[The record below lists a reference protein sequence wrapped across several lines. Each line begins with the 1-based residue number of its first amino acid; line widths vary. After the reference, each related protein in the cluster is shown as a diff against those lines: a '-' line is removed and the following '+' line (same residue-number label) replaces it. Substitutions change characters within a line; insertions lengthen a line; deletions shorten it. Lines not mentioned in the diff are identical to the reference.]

1 MYKSA
6 IDTREFRKSARA
18 TSLKVPGYI
27 CTHRAGHELDER
39 LAGAIVARLCGADA
53 GGLVTCAGVLYRAPD
68 SLAVLVAARDVHVE
82 AVGGV
87 RAASIKCVGAAGRS
101 GGITIRGHVESD
113 EGRVSRRMGARRI
126 KRAGSPFEGRVVDR
140 VDHHAPRCVQSA
152 VCALRLALP

>member
-1 MYKSA
+1 MEQESIYKSA
-6 IDTREFRKSARA
+6 INACESRKSARA
-18 TSLKVPGYI
+18 TFLKVPGYI

-53 GGLVTCAGVLYRAPD
+53 GGRVTCAGVLYRAPD

-101 GGITIRGHVESD
+101 GGGDND
-113 EGRVSRRMGARRI
+113 ER
-126 KRAGSPFEGRVVDR
+126 
-140 VDHHAPRCVQSA
+140 PR
-152 VCALRLALP
+152 